1 MNKNIPTKNK
11 IINNK
16 NTVAIIAATL
26 GNFLLNKK
34 SGKIMI
40 DAANA
45 ITNGYKNPDQKD
57 SFQIRTLPIPR
68 KTQSNNNMPQAIP
81 VPCLALDFLKS

>member
-1 MNKNIPTKNK
+1 
-11 IINNK
+11 
-16 NTVAIIAATL
+16 
-26 GNFLLNKK
+26 
-34 SGKIMI
+34 MI

-68 KTQSNNNMPQAIP
+68 KTQSNNNMPQAIT